1 MKLVAISQRIDDYPD
16 RNECRDGLD
25 QKLCR
30 FVKECGFLPLPVP
43 NGLITKSRENYEYC
57 SEELVAWLMAFSPN
71 AILLSGGNDIGSY
84 PIRDNTE
91 KIMLNFA
98 EQRKLPVLGICRGMQ
113 MLATLAGAKLKRV
126 SGHIRTRHT
135 LQSGAII
142 GEVNSF
148 HNMSLDAC
156 PEGYHVM
163 AKSEDG
169 EIEAISHNRLAREG
183 WMWHPER
190 ETTFDERDISRAKN
204 LFETKIK

>member
-1 MKLVAISQRIDDYPD
+1 MKIVAVSQRIDDYPE
-16 RNECRDGLD
+16 RNECHDALD

-30 FVKECGFLPLPVP
+30 FIKECGFLPLPVP
-43 NGLITKSRENYEYC
+43 NGLITKRGDNNEYC
-57 SEELVAWLMAFSPN
+57 SEELVAWLMAFSPDG
-71 AILLSGGNDIGSY
+71 ILLSGGNDIGSF

-91 KIMLNFA
+91 KIMVNFA
-98 EQRKLPVLGICRGMQ
+98 EQRELPVLGICRGMQ

-135 LQSGAII
+135 LQGGTIT

-148 HNMSLDAC
+148 HNMALDAC

-169 EIEAISHNRLAREG
+169 EIEAICHDNLAREG

-190 ETTFDERDISRAKN
+190 ETTFDERDITRAKN
-204 LFETKIK
+204 LFES

>member
-1 MKLVAISQRIDDYPD
+1 MKIVAISQRIDDYPD
-16 RNECRDGLD
+16 RNECRDALD

-30 FVKECGFLPLPVP
+30 FVKKCGFLPLPVP
-43 NGLITKSRENYEYC
+43 NELITKREENHEYC
-57 SEELVAWLMAFSPN
+57 SNELIAWLMAFTPN

-135 LQSGAII
+135 LQSGTIT

-190 ETTFDERDISRAKN
+190 ETTFDERDITRAKN
-204 LFETKIK
+204 LFESQVY